1 MGHLLLHLRDPIG
14 ALCAARSV
22 CRGTCIATTLDWLE
36 HESNPFP
43 VQELPWTHLDRHSW
57 WRPNK
62 AALAHWMLAAGFRN
76 VDVDRRLIIYP
87 DQDKRDATGR
97 VLNAVFPSRIAVGS
111 A

>member
-1 MGHLLLHLRDPIG
+1 
-14 ALCAARSV
+14 
-22 CRGTCIATTLDWLE
+22 
-36 HESNPFP
+36 
-43 VQELPWTHLDRHSW
+43 
-57 WRPNK
+57 
-62 AALAHWMLAAGFRN
+62 MLAAGFRN